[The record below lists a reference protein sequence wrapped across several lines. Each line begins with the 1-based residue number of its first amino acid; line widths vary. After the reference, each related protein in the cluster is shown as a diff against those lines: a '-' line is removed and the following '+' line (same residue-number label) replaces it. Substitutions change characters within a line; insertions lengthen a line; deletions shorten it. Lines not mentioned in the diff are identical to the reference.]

1 MATATKIQLVEFNK
15 DKALNG
21 ASLAFSSNGQLSG
34 KVSNYV
40 LNFQLNDIGSVT
52 EKYSGQVQ
60 KKMYYFNDNGVC
72 SDGNELHNLFIVDAK
87 IIATSG
93 TVATR
98 GDTGKEENID
108 IDVLQPRE
116 YFAMYAL
123 QGILAKVENPLTL
136 DDGQVTLI
144 SSMAFKI
151 AQSMMSTAADY
162 RAATK
167 SEETPPS
174 SVDVDINNVTSTTD
188 RILYNMGEQ
197 IKELRKDFTALK
209 EDTLDY
215 NKSVKG
221 SLTSINDTLSSE
233 TEKTKEVKI
242 ISMPDVGLKSGSSVD
257 ANVTNT
263 VLTTYVNNMFTVP
276 SEPIAVKGTVSVDNF
291 PSSGGTES

>member
-98 GDTGKEENID
+98 GDAGTEENID

-167 SEETPPS
+167 
-174 SVDVDINNVTSTTD
+174 
-188 RILYNMGEQ
+188 
-197 IKELRKDFTALK
+197 
-209 EDTLDY
+209 
-215 NKSVKG
+215 
-221 SLTSINDTLSSE
+221 
-233 TEKTKEVKI
+233 
-242 ISMPDVGLKSGSSVD
+242 
-257 ANVTNT
+257 
-263 VLTTYVNNMFTVP
+263 
-276 SEPIAVKGTVSVDNF
+276 
-291 PSSGGTES
+291 

>member
-188 RILYNMGEQ
+188 KLLYNMSQSMVEMQKSLKG
-197 IKELRKDFTALK
+197 IKDTMSSQEGKAQKVELSAV
-209 EDTLDY
+209 
-215 NKSVKG
+215 SV
-221 SLTSINDTLSSE
+221 SE
-233 TEKTKEVKI
+233 VPVK
-242 ISMPDVGLKSGSSVD
+242 
-257 ANVTNT
+257 VTN
-263 VLTTYVNNMFTVP
+263 MPTVP
-276 SEPIAVKGTVSVDNF
+276 SEPASITGTVSVSNF
-291 PSSGGTES
+291 PSSGTES